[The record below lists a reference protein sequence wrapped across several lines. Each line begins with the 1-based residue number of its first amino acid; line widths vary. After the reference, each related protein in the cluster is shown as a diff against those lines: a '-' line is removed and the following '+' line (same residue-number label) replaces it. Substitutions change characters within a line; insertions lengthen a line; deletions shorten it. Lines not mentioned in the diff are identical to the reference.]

1 MTQNEIATK
10 KPNEKVFKRMKEWF
24 IYNYKHHKWLWLM
37 SLPGLIFII
46 LFKYIPMLGLVM
58 AFQDYG
64 LYLGIAG
71 SEWIGF
77 DNFTKFFADPY
88 FFRLLKNTFAIGV
101 FDLLWSFPAPIIL
114 ALMLNEVT
122 SRKFKRITQT
132 ITYLPYFISVVI
144 IVGIMRT
151 VFSYDGGVVNNMIIA
166 MGGEPIVFFNDRRW
180 FRTLYISSGIWQG
193 VGYSSIIYLAAITGI
208 DPQLYEAAKIDG
220 ASRIKCIFSITIPS
234 IIPTIAVL
242 FTLRVGSILSVGFE
256 KILLMYSPAIYDV
269 ADVISTYVYRQGM
282 LEQDFGYASAIGLFN
297 SVVALAF
304 IVGGNWIS
312 RKVFEE
318 SLW

>member
-1 MTQNEIATK
+1 
-10 KPNEKVFKRMKEWF
+10 
-24 IYNYKHHKWLWLM
+24 
-37 SLPGLIFII
+37 
-46 LFKYIPMLGLVM
+46 
-58 AFQDYG
+58 
-64 LYLGIAG
+64 
-71 SEWIGF
+71 
-77 DNFTKFFADPY
+77 
-88 FFRLLKNTFAIGV
+88 
-101 FDLLWSFPAPIIL
+101 
-114 ALMLNEVT
+114 
-122 SRKFKRITQT
+122 
-132 ITYLPYFISVVI
+132 
-144 IVGIMRT
+144 
-151 VFSYDGGVVNNMIIA
+151 
-166 MGGEPIVFFNDRRW
+166 
-180 FRTLYISSGIWQG
+180 